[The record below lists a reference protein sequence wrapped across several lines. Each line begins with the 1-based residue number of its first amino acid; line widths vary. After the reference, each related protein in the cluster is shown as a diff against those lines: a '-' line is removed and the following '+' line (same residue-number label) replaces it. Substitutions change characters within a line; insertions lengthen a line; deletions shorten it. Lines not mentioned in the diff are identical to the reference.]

1 MPRMPKYL
9 KREWAFFLD
18 ERGRK
23 KYNELYFNVNT
34 TKTPAS
40 MRQVPM
46 LGFVKEAFEQE
57 KQKQED
63 LGLHCEV
70 TIDGE
75 KPIKKS
81 DDLIL
86 CVVKTPKDSPLPKGA
101 YERVSYSGQLYA
113 ESNKEFVQTIT
124 DSSHKTVKTY
134 SYDDIRKMTE

>member
-1 MPRMPKYL
+1 MPRMPNYL

-86 CVVKTPKDSPLPKGA
+86 CVVKTPKDSPLPNGA
-101 YERVSYSGQLYA
+101 YERVSYSG
-113 ESNKEFVQTIT
+113 
-124 DSSHKTVKTY
+124 
-134 SYDDIRKMTE
+134 